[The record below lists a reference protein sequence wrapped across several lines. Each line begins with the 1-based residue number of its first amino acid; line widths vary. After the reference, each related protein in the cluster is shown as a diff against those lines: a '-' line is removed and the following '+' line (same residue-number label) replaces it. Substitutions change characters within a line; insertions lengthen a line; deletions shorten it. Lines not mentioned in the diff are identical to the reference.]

1 MDYHSVYS
9 ICLCE
14 NMNKVL
20 FALHNDCKNAI
31 YHDQKKLCI
40 TMISSWKIFQNSIR
54 TNPEAHI
61 ALQNQQIRNYCG
73 SPFTRTSRCV
83 LFLSIH
89 YEVLGPDWMDLMFF
103 KVCIFH
109 VCI

>member
-20 FALHNDCKNAI
+20 LALHNDCKNAI
-31 YHDQKKLCI
+31 YHDHKKTLHYDDQFL
-40 TMISSWKIFQNSIR
+40 KIFQNSIR
-54 TNPEAHI
+54 TNPEEAHI

-73 SPFTRTSRCV
+73 SLFTRMSR
-83 LFLSIH
+83 
-89 YEVLGPDWMDLMFF
+89 
-103 KVCIFH
+103 
-109 VCI
+109 